1 MPDTNAT
8 GSPLTMVD
16 SEFTP
21 SVPEPPRSVRGTF
34 AEHLDGASTDLVRLA
49 AMTAEAIR
57 TASHALLAGD
67 LGAAERVIEENSG
80 IDALKE
86 DLEFRVYEIFALQQ
100 PMARD
105 LRTLIAMLRILH
117 EIQLTAGLTVSIAK
131 AARRLYPAEL
141 NPKVRGILEQMGTQG
156 SIQLNVAVDAF
167 ADHDLAIAS
176 ALPDMDDVMDDLQR
190 DFFRVIFDTCP
201 RDESGLHQA
210 VQLALLGR
218 FYERIA
224 DHAVLIGA
232 WTRFMITGEFPT
244 RAEESDTAP
253 EV

>member
-1 MPDTNAT
+1 
-8 GSPLTMVD
+8 MVD

-21 SVPEPPRSVRGTF
+21 PVPEAPRAVRGAF
-34 AEHLDGASTDLVRLA
+34 AEHLEIASTDLVRLA
-49 AMTAEAIR
+49 AMTAESIR
-57 TASHALLAGD
+57 VASHALLAGD
-67 LGAAERVIEENSG
+67 LAAAERVIAEN
-80 IDALKE
+80 IAVDALKE
-86 DLEFRVYEIFALQQ
+86 DLEFRVYEFFALQQ

-105 LRTLIAMLRILH
+105 LRALIAMLRILH

-131 AARRLYPAEL
+131 AARRLYPGEL
-141 NPKVRGILEQMGTQG
+141 DPKIRGILEQMGTQG
-156 SIQLNVAVDAF
+156 AIQLNVAVDAF

-190 DFFRVIFDTCP
+190 DFFRVIFDTCA
-201 RDESGLHQA
+201 RDEFGLHQA

-232 WTRFMITGEFPT
+232 WTKFMITGEFPT
-244 RAEESDTAP
+244 RSDESDTP
-253 EV
+253 PPV